1 MSISTEGKLAILVG
15 LLGLG
20 GAGAIMV
27 APDHTEIGWVMI
39 GTAALGGIMLGA
51 HHFRGTLARLWTPSD
66 KQRMISLICMIIFG
80 LGFVGSAGV
89 YFWPKSA
96 APPEPKAQAESI
108 PPQAALPSPPTTI
121 PDPAEDPL
129 PRNAKFRYH
138 GKVYWAAP
146 RPYIKV
152 QAEEMQKTLQEVY
165 DSINKKS
172 EPIVASWDG
181 PAVMFTRNWLSI
193 VQTEGRQSAIVK
205 LDDIRNQVISAYT
218 ELREILK
225 RRPYYRQDISSI
237 IDDHGEVGD
246 MNGAINDYK
255 AALAALPDKPK
266 PTTDLIDR
274 VIGPSEVKFEMAIT
288 KYTNWISAFNTKTLQ
303 LREELD
309 ALTNE

>member
-1 MSISTEGKLAILVG
+1 MALSTEGKLGLVVG
-15 LLGLG
+15 LLAVGGG
-20 GAGAIMV
+20 GAVWV
-27 APDHTEIGWVMI
+27 APDHTEIGWAMI
-39 GTAALGGIMLGA
+39 VVAAMGGIMLGA
-51 HHFRGTLARLWTPSD
+51 HHFQGALARLWTPSD
-66 KQRMISLICMIIFG
+66 KQRMLALICMIIFG
-80 LGFVGSAGV
+80 LGLISSAGV
-89 YFWPKSA
+89 YFWPRSAAVPEPKSQAQPVPSRAA
-96 APPEPKAQAESI
+96 APPAR
-108 PPQAALPSPPTTI
+108 TI
-121 PDPAEDPL
+121 PVPAEDPL
-129 PRNAKFRYH
+129 PPNAKFRYR
-138 GKVYWAAP
+138 GKVFWAAP

-152 QAEEMQKTLQEVY
+152 QAEEMQKALQEVY

-172 EPIVASWDG
+172 EPIVSSWDG
-181 PAVMFTRNWLSI
+181 PAVTFTRNWLSI
-193 VQTEGRQSAIVK
+193 VQTEGKQSAIVK

-218 ELREILK
+218 ELEEILK

-266 PTTDLIDR
+266 PTTDLINR

-309 ALTNE
+309 ALTNG

>member
-1 MSISTEGKLAILVG
+1 MDWQFLVGIGAAIVFG
-15 LLGLG
+15 LLGFAVRNMPLSLTWAGITAG
-20 GAGAIMV
+20 GLLMAWGLSHLHDKIPTAPGLLFVACIAG
-27 APDHTEIGWVMI
+27 
-39 GTAALGGIMLGA
+39 L
-51 HHFRGTLARLWTPSD
+51 
-66 KQRMISLICMIIFG
+66 
-80 LGFVGSAGV
+80 VGSVIWGIGV
-89 YFWPKSA
+89 FEGVPEQSA
-96 APPEPKAQAESI
+96 APSEPKAQAQS
-108 PPQAALPSPPTTI
+108 AAPTAQTI
-121 PDPAEDPL
+121 PDLTEDAL
-129 PRNAKFRYH
+129 PPNAKFRYR
-138 GKVYWAAP
+138 GKVFWAAP
-146 RPYIKV
+146 RPYTKV
-152 QAEEMQKTLQEVY
+152 QAEEMQKALQEVY

-172 EPIVASWDG
+172 EPIVSSWDG
-181 PAVMFTRNWLSI
+181 PAVTFTRNWLSI

-218 ELREILK
+218 ELGEILK

-266 PTTDLIDR
+266 PTTDLINR